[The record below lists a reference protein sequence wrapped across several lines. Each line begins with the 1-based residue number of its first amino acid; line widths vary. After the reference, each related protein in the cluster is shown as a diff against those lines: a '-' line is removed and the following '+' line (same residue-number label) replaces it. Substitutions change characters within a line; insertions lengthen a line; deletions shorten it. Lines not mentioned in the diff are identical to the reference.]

1 MGTAIATMMF
11 AGCQNEQLIENV
23 QGEGQKVTLKVSQNA
38 GSRTALDG
46 LQTVWSEG
54 DQIYVTSADGRT
66 SGILTLIDGAGD
78 DEGTFEGY
86 VFGSSKLS
94 YSVYPVPDN
103 DGHSM
108 SSANVGKLD
117 APMVGSITGNEA
129 AFTNSVGLVKL
140 NIIGLQE
147 GDALYV
153 KGDKIGST
161 LKYDLASNQW
171 VVDKEGAGITVTGV
185 KDAEYIYV
193 PVYTTNTANT
203 QNKDVE
209 LFVSVIRNGVTGTPE
224 KVTVP
229 VAAGKVNPK
238 APILTITESGAIVD
252 PSNPENAEDLGEGY
266 IYVANNDELFAAVKR
281 QGTVV
286 VVKSGNYKLPFYAEY
301 ANDVTII
308 CEEGVVFNE
317 VRAMN
322 VNGNKIMYATFLNE
336 NESGNFIN
344 NFGNSGNSAERKQ
357 INGHFVGCS
366 FTSYNVFRD
375 ASLGK
380 TAIFEDCIFDAENYA
395 VHIGYVGTGIITF
408 RRCIFSGQSAFHNGL
423 TLVTFEDCTF
433 KALGRSEDNWLTINS
448 HTTMIDCEFIF
459 DGSAEYEG
467 VKTYSE
473 DERNYTFTNCMVN
486 GEKITE
492 SNYRNFEKLNFSS
505 KSNLTFN

>member
-103 DGHSM
+103 DGHNM
-108 SSANVGKLD
+108 SSANIGKLD

-238 APILTITESGAIVD
+238 APILAVTQDGLKDVANTT
-252 PSNPENAEDLGEGY
+252 DLGEEY
-266 IYVANNDELFAAVKR
+266 KYVASNEELLEAVK
-281 QGTVV
+281 VKDAIV
-286 VVKSGNYKLPFYAEY
+286 VVKAGKYKLPFWVYKE
-301 ANDVTII
+301 NVTII
-308 CEEGVVFNE
+308 CEEGVIFNE
-317 VRAMN
+317 VVSMN
-322 VNGNKIMYATFLNE
+322 VQGTKIMYAEFVNEQEGGTFIG
-336 NESGNFIN
+336 SG
-344 NFGNSGNSAERKQ
+344 SGDKKR
-357 INGHFVGCS
+357 INGHFVGCK
-366 FTSYNVFRD
+366 FTADNVFRH
-375 ASLGK
+375 ATPGEK
-380 TAIFEDCIFDAENYA
+380 AIFEDCIFDAINYA
-395 VHIGYVGTGIITF
+395 VHIGDVGTGFITF
-408 RRCIFSGQSAFHNGL
+408 KECVFSGQSAFHSGL